1 MKRSFASDN
10 NAGVHPVVMDAIVD
24 ANKEDFVSYGDDPH
38 TEKMKAYFDK
48 QFGKKVDTFLVCTG
62 TGANV
67 SSISHLIRPW
77 QTILCAETAHLNH
90 DECAAPEK
98 YMGSKLATVPSDN
111 GKVTPEQFEGFLYS
125 VGFEHHAQPGIISI
139 TQATEMGCV
148 YTPEEINKIRQFATK
163 NNLLLHV
170 DGARIAN
177 SLVKSGVSL
186 KEMITDTGVD
196 VISFGGT
203 KNGLMMGEAVVFLR
217 PGLSD
222 GFQYVRKQSM
232 QLSSKMRFM
241 AAQFVAWFEEDLWL
255 KLAAHANKMADLLAQ
270 KVESIP
276 EIHLTAPVET
286 NAVFATIPKQ
296 IIEPLQQKYFF
307 YIWNE
312 MKNEVRWM
320 THFNTSEEDLDA
332 FVKEIKKLLQQK

>member
-10 NAGVHPVVMDAIVD
+10 NASVHPKVMDAIFD

-38 TEKMKAYFDK
+38 TEKMKIYFN
-48 QFGKKVDTFLVCTG
+48 QIFGKEVDTFLVCTG

-77 QTILCAETAHLNH
+77 QTVLCAETAHLNH

-98 YMGSKLATVPSDN
+98 YTGSKLATVPSEN
-111 GKVTPEQFEGFLYS
+111 GKVTPDQFEGFLHS

-148 YTPEEINKIRQFATK
+148 YTPEEIRKIREFATR

-177 SLVKSGVSL
+177 AIVKSGVTL

-203 KNGLMMGEAVVFLR
+203 KNGLMMGEAVVFLQ

-232 QLSSKMRFM
+232 QLASKMRFM
-241 AAQFVAWFEEDLWL
+241 SAQFVAWFKDDLWL
-255 KLAAHANKMADLLAQ
+255 KLAGHANQMALLLAQ
-270 KVESIP
+270 KVENIDG
-276 EIHLTAPVET
+276 IQITASVET
-286 NAVFATIPKQ
+286 NAVFATVPPK

-320 THFNTSEEDLDA
+320 THFNTTEEDLDA
-332 FVKEIKKLLQQK
+332 FVTEIKKLLA

>member
-10 NAGVHPVVMDAIVD
+10 NAGVHPIVMDAIVD
-24 ANKEDFVSYGDDPH
+24 ANREDYVSYGDDPH
-38 TEKMKAYFDK
+38 TEKMKTYFNQK
-48 QFGKKVDTFLVCTG
+48 FGKEVDPFLVCTG

-77 QTILCAETAHLNH
+77 QTVLCAETAHLNH

-98 YMGSKLATVPSDN
+98 YTGSKLATVPSQD
-111 GKVTPEQFEGFLYS
+111 GKVTPDQFQHFLHS
-125 VGFEHHAQPGIISI
+125 VGFEHHAQPGIVSI
-139 TQATEMGCV
+139 TEATEMGCV
-148 YTPEEINKIRQFATK
+148 YSVEEIREIREFATK

-177 SLVKSGVSL
+177 AVVSSGVSL
-186 KEMITDTGVD
+186 QELITDTGVD

-203 KNGLMMGEAVVFLR
+203 KNGLMMGEAVVFLK

-232 QLSSKMRFM
+232 QLASKMRFM
-241 AAQFVAWFEEDLWL
+241 SAQFVAWFEDDLWL
-255 KLAAHANKMADLLAQ
+255 NLADHANKMAILLAQ
-270 KVESIP
+270 KIQGISGID
-276 EIHLTAPVET
+276 LTAPVET
-286 NAVFATIPKQ
+286 NAVFATVPRH

-320 THFNTSEEDLDA
+320 THFNTTGQDIDD
-332 FVKEIKKLLQQK
+332 FVNEIKTLLKK